1 MSKTTKQ
8 GSHKTYGPKMP
19 DPRFTKSK
27 EDRSCGPLGRF
38 IRAERGEF
46 VSLKPYVKFQSKI
59 DRKIVIH
66 PKKRLQV
73 SKEEVLKFFE
83 LE

>member
-1 MSKTTKQ
+1 MA
-8 GSHKTYGPKMP
+8 

-38 IRAERGEF
+38 IRSEKGEF
-46 VSLKPYVKFQSKI
+46 VSLKPYVKFQFKI
-59 DRKIVIH
+59 DRKIVLH
-66 PKKRLQV
+66 ARKRFQV
-73 SKEEVLKFFE
+73 TREEILKFFE